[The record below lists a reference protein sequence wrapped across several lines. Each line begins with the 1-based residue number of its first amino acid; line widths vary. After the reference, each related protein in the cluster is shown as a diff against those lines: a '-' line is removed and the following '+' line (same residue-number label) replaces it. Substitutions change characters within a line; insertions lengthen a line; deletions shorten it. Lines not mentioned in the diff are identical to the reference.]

1 MAKVD
6 KRKAKELARNN
17 GKEVKSSP
25 TKEAW
30 KRLKRNKL
38 AIVGMIVLIIIFI
51 IAIIGP
57 WIAPYDYT
65 APDYEHWNQK
75 PSSEHIMGTDPY
87 GRDIFSRLIIG
98 TRYSVPIG
106 FLIVIF
112 AFAVLLKYRSVKPHI
127 AFDTVIGPF
136 ILKG

>member
-1 MAKVD
+1 MAKLYTPAMAKVD
-6 KRKAKELARNN
+6 RKKAREIARHQ

-57 WIAPYDYT
+57 WITPYDYK
-65 APDYEHWNQK
+65 AYDYDHINQP
-75 PSSEHIMGTDPY
+75 PSHDHIMGTD
-87 GRDIFSRLIIG
+87 G
-98 TRYSVPIG
+98 
-106 FLIVIF
+106 
-112 AFAVLLKYRSVKPHI
+112 
-127 AFDTVIGPF
+127 
-136 ILKG
+136 